1 MAGKK
6 VVVENTLTPYK
17 DYLKDYGYDVYTLYN
32 NENLN
37 NITTSEYKAIIVS
50 GIDVLSTVDASYNNP
65 PAPIIEAKGKTP
77 EEIYDLLESKYS

>member
-17 DYLKDYGYDVYTLYN
+17 EYLEDSGYNVYTLYN